1 MANSPLILGI
11 DVGGSGIKGNLVD
24 IVKGEVTQ
32 ERHRI
37 ATPQPATPEAV
48 ADVIAQIVKHF
59 NYEGPIGC
67 TLPGIVQQGTV
78 LSAANIDKSWVNTN
92 ADELFEKV
100 TGCPVTVINDA
111 DAAGVAEMV
120 FGVGKDQKGV
130 VFMLTFG
137 TGIGTALFTDG
148 KLVPNTEL
156 GHIEFNGQG
165 AEPQMS
171 AKVKEDK
178 DLSYKKWGKLVN
190 KYLQY
195 LEFLF
200 SPTMFIIGGGISK
213 RSEKFFPYLETKA
226 KVVAAELLND
236 AGIVGAAYAVQQE
249 KSS

>member
-1 MANSPLILGI
+1 MENASPILGI

-24 IVKGEVTQ
+24 ITQGQVTT

-37 ATPQPATPEAV
+37 VTPQPATPEAV
-48 ADVIAQIVKHF
+48 ADVIAKIVKHF
-59 NYEGPIGC
+59 DYQGPVGC
-67 TLPGIVQQGTV
+67 TVPGIVQQGVV
-78 LSAANIDKSWVNTN
+78 LSAANIDKSWVNTD
-92 ADELFEKV
+92 ADALFEQT
-100 TGCPVTVINDA
+100 TGCPVTVMNDA
-111 DAAGVAEMV
+111 DAAGVAEME
-120 FGVGKDQKGV
+120 FGIGKGQKGV

-137 TGIGTALFTDG
+137 TGIGTAVFTDG

-156 GHIEFNGQG
+156 GHIEFNGST

-178 DLSYKKWGKLVN
+178 DMSYKKWGKLVN

-213 RSEKFFPYLETKA
+213 KSEKFFPYLDTKA
-226 KVVAAELLND
+226 EVVPAKLLND
-236 AGIVGAAYAVQQE
+236 AGIVGAAYAVKQA
-249 KSS
+249 KGT